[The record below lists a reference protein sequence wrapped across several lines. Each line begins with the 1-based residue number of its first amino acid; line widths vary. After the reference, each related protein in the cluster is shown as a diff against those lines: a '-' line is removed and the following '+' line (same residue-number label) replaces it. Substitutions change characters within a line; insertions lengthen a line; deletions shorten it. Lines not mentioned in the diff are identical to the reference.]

1 MKESTIEAAVV
12 RHCKANNLLCYK
24 FTSPARRG
32 VPDRMIIGNG
42 KVLFLELKAPGE
54 KPTKLQE
61 YEHSLLR
68 GAGMAVTWAD
78 SVGTATADI
87 DNFFFT

>member
-12 RHCKANNLLCYK
+12 RHCKSRGLLCYK

-61 YEHSLLR
+61 YEHSLLKS
-68 GAGMAVTWAD
+68 AHMWVSWVDNAPEAIDLID
-78 SVGTATADI
+78 SL
-87 DNFFFT
+87 FPL